1 MVLPGEVL
9 TECNFVFEVLVAIL
23 TISMS
28 RALDVVLLERV
39 RRIEELKTRSDVDQ
53 LADQIAE
60 DKRRT
65 RPQLSQA

>member
-1 MVLPGEVL
+1 M